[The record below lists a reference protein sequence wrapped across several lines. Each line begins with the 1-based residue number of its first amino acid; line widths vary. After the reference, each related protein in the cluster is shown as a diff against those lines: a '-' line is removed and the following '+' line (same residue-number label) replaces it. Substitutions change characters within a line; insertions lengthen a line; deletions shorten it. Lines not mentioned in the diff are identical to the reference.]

1 MKTKAFGVFF
11 AFVMAATAAFAQMGG
26 GMKEGQK
33 SGMHQGQ
40 MMQHGGMMDHGQMM
54 GGMRGMSNQMSEMM
68 GKISGMMKDMP
79 ASNMKMMCG
88 VMNDMS
94 HQMMEMSM
102 AMGSGKVSEEAM
114 KKMQGRMMEIQKRI
128 SGMEMHK

>member
-11 AFVMAATAAFAQMGG
+11 AFVMAAIAAFAQMG
-26 GMKEGQK
+26 
-33 SGMHQGQ
+33 
-40 MMQHGGMMDHGQMM
+40 